1 MAVHEGSI
9 ILIAAQLA
17 HSPSLMVRLRSAAG
31 ICHLVGKRG
40 GGFPLFFLYF
50 IYLPG
55 DVVRDLDGLLA
66 LAVLH
71 TEHRGRVRKLS
82 PNHTPHIAA
91 VGPASLHGTPQR
103 S

>member
-40 GGFPLFFLYF
+40 GGFPLFFYILY
-50 IYLPG
+50 ICLEM
-55 DVVRDLDGLLA
+55 LCA
-66 LAVLH
+66 
-71 TEHRGRVRKLS
+71 T
-82 PNHTPHIAA
+82 
-91 VGPASLHGTPQR
+91 
-103 S
+103 